1 MTIPWKITELFKDHK
16 TLKPDTA
23 LTIFFCTLARNT
35 LIAFTFQKSF
45 FFVLFCF
52 QSEELCLAI
61 SSAQHFVLSLE
72 TLCCLRS
79 CKHSREVYNKIKLTL
94 SKVPSLSMRHYGILL
109 WKLQA
114 CPENGRPVLR
124 VMLSWSLYIAD
135 GWVKLDADFSD
146 LVWYQALCAHAHP
159 LASLTPAG
167 VTSDLG
173 RDITNLRDLRCAA
186 VEGVFLQPV
195 CVRLSHTSPRKG
207 HDVGCG
213 ILLCGL

>member
-1 MTIPWKITELFKDHK
+1 ML
-16 TLKPDTA
+16 
-23 LTIFFCTLARNT
+23 
-35 LIAFTFQKSF
+35 
-45 FFVLFCF
+45 CF

-61 SSAQHFVLSLE
+61 SSAQHFALSLE
-72 TLCCLRS
+72 TLRRLRS
-79 CKHSREVYNKIKLTL
+79 CKHSRKAHNKTKLTL
-94 SKVPSLSMRHYGILL
+94 SKVPSLSRRDY
-109 WKLQA
+109 
-114 CPENGRPVLR
+114 GRPVLR
-124 VMLSWSLYIAD
+124 VMLSCSLYIED

-146 LVWYQALCAHAHP
+146 LVWYQALCAHTYP

-173 RDITNLRDLRCAA
+173 RDIANLRDLRCAA